1 MNPLETLLRPV
12 ARALNRNIG
21 ESTPARELSK
31 QLEGKVV
38 AIRVR
43 DTGLAMAFV
52 FADELLE
59 LRADTG
65 ADPDV
70 VISGSLVTLAR
81 LASPM
86 SEADSSAAA
95 RRGGLD
101 ISGDAFA
108 AQAFQKLLKFARP
121 DPEEE
126 LSRIV
131 GDTAAHHAGQLARN
145 VRDWAVE
152 SRATMGANLREYLQ
166 EESGQ
171 APSRYE
177 FERFGRSVDALR
189 DDVAR
194 LEARINRLLSRA

>member
-1 MNPLETLLRPV
+1 MNPLETLLSPL

-21 ESTPARELSK
+21 ESTTARELGR
-31 QLEGKVV
+31 QLDGKVV
-38 AIRVR
+38 AVRVR
-43 DTGLAMAFV
+43 DTGLAMV
-52 FADELLE
+52 FEFSDEQVRFKTE
-59 LRADTG
+59 VDAE
-65 ADPDV
+65 PDV
-70 VISGSLVTLAR
+70 VLTGSLVTLAR

-86 SEADSSAAA
+86 DEADSGAAA

-101 ISGDAFA
+101 ITGDAFT
-108 AQAFQKLLKFARP
+108 AQAFQRLLRHARP

-131 GDTAAHHAGQLARN
+131 GDTAAHHAGQFARG
-145 VRDWAVE
+145 VRDWAIE
-152 SRATMGANLREYLQ
+152 ARATMGANVREYLQ

-177 FERFGRSVDALR
+177 FERFGRNVDALR

>member
-1 MNPLETLLRPV
+1 MNPLETLLSPL
-12 ARALNRNIG
+12 ARTLNRNIG
-21 ESTPARELSK
+21 ESTTARELCR
-31 QLEGKVV
+31 QLDGKVV

-43 DTGLAMAFV
+43 DTGLAMV
-52 FADELLE
+52 FEFSDEQVR
-59 LRADTG
+59 LRTEIG
-65 ADPDV
+65 TEPDV
-70 VISGSLVTLAR
+70 VLTGSLVTLAR

-86 SEADSSAAA
+86 DEADSGAAA

-101 ISGDAFA
+101 ITGDAFV
-108 AQAFQKLLKFARP
+108 AQAFQKLLGHARP

-131 GDTAAHHAGQLARN
+131 GDTAAYHAGQFARG
-145 VRDWAVE
+145 VRDWAIE
-152 SRATMGANLREYLQ
+152 ARTTMGTNVREYLQ

-171 APSRYE
+171 APSRFE
-177 FERFGRSVDALR
+177 FERFARNVDALR